1 MKSMVGNRQT
11 YGNKKLTHIYKLRKQ
26 CEAMH
31 VINNISLQ
39 KACEKWWDTIEEK
52 DFMST
57 LEGRTQGKLC
67 RQKQCN
73 F

>member
-1 MKSMVGNRQT
+1 
-11 YGNKKLTHIYKLRKQ
+11 
-26 CEAMH
+26 MH

-52 DFMST
+52 AFMST